1 MLDVAELYERR
12 TATDVVFEQLYEE
25 IASLKL
31 LPGTKL
37 SEADVAKRFGVSRQ
51 PIRDA
56 FNRLDNLD
64 LIVIRPQKATKVR
77 GFSMQH
83 IAHARFV
90 RLAVEL
96 EVVRRACSVWDKAG
110 AEALEQSLQQ
120 QRLAVSDDD
129 PEVLHDLDYRFH
141 KIICDRGGSPMAFET
156 IQECKRKVD
165 RLCTLSHSR
174 KNELNAIYDDHQAM
188 ANALKTG
195 DSEAAAAATRRHL
208 NRLDDTITEI
218 HQSHPEYFE

>member
-1 MLDVAELYERR
+1 MLELAELHERR
-12 TATDVVFEQLYEE
+12 TTTDVVFDQLFEE
-25 IASLKL
+25 ITSLKL

-37 SEADVAKRFGVSRQ
+37 SEADVARRFGVSRQ

-56 FNRLDNLD
+56 FNRLCNLE
-64 LIVIRPQKATKVR
+64 LLVIRPQKATKVR
-77 GFSMQH
+77 GFSMPH
-83 IAHARFV
+83 IAHARFI

-96 EVVRRACSVWDKAG
+96 EVIRRACTIWDETSS
-110 AEALEQSLQQ
+110 EALEQNLEQ
-120 QRLAVSDDD
+120 QRQVVDNDG
-129 PEVLHDLDYRFH
+129 PEELHGLDYRFH

-174 KNELNAIYDDHQAM
+174 KNEVKAIYDDHQAM
-188 ANALKTG
+188 ADALKAG
-195 DSEAAAAATRRHL
+195 DTETAAAATRRHL

-218 HQSHPEYFE
+218 HQAHPEYFE

>member
-1 MLDVAELYERR
+1 MLEVAELFERR
-12 TATDVVFEQLYEE
+12 TATDMVFDQLYEE

-37 SEADVAKRFGVSRQ
+37 SEAEVAKRFGVSRQ

-56 FNRLDNLD
+56 FNRLDNLG

-96 EVVRRACSVWDKAG
+96 EVIRRACADWDESKIKALQQN
-110 AEALEQSLQQ
+110 LEQQK
-120 QRLAVSDDD
+120 RAVGAGD
-129 PEVLHDLDYRFH
+129 PEVLHELDYQFH
-141 KIICDRGGSPMAFET
+141 KIISDRGGSPMAFET
-156 IQECKRKVD
+156 IQDCKRKVD
-165 RLCTLSHSR
+165 RLCKLSHTR
-174 KNELNAIYDDHQAM
+174 KNELQAIYDDHLAM
-188 ANALKTG
+188 AGALEVG
-195 DSEAAAAATRRHL
+195 DSEAAAASTRRHL
-208 NRLDDTITEI
+208 NRLDDTIAEI
-218 HQSHPEYFE
+218 HQTHPEYFE

>member
-1 MLDVAELYERR
+1 MLEVAELYERR
-12 TATDVVFEQLYEE
+12 TATDVVFDQLYEE

-37 SEADVAKRFGVSRQ
+37 SEAEVAKRFGVSRQ

-56 FNRLDNLD
+56 FNRLDNLN

-96 EVVRRACSVWDKAG
+96 EVVRCACPIWDKAS
-110 AEALEQSLQQ
+110 AEALEQNLVQQ
-120 QRLAVSDDD
+120 LKAVANDD
-129 PEVLHDLDYRFH
+129 PALLHDLDYRFH
-141 KIICDRGGSPMAFET
+141 KVICDRGGSPMAFET

-165 RLCTLSHSR
+165 RLCALSHTR
-174 KNELNAIYDDHQAM
+174 KNELSAIYDDHQAM
-188 ANALKTG
+188 AKALNAG
-195 DSEAAAAATRRHL
+195 DSETAATATRHHL
-208 NRLDDTITEI
+208 NRLDETIAEI